1 MKFNEELMT
10 KLLDNELIVNVK
22 NHDEKVELL
31 TELSQRGITS
41 YNGKPINIH
50 NDAYCRY
57 GENLCFRV
65 CNNTLSFASSDFYS
79 LDHGYKH
86 IEIICFEDLIEQEK
100 QKFNIYHLLQNAMK
114 EYRDDASLLKY
125 RYNNV
130 KDRIE
135 FYNSIIGWVKTENT
149 LEVLSQYRFE
159 ECDFHIEEKLKSFSY
174 IVENNITACRVA
186 HEILYTYGLD
196 FNYMHNFDAIMY
208 SLSANC
214 TAEEL
219 ISIIKNGK
227 WYIEE
232 KVYV

>member
-10 KLLDNELIVNVK
+10 KLLDNKLIVNVK

-31 TELSQRGITS
+31 TELSQRGVKNC
-41 YNGKPINIH
+41 NGKPINIH
-50 NDAYCRY
+50 CEGYYAY

-65 CNNTLSFASSDFYS
+65 CNNVLHYASSDFYS
-79 LDHGYKH
+79 SDNKFKH
-86 IEIICFEDLIEQEK
+86 IEIISFEDLIEKK

-196 FNYMHNFDAIMY
+196 FDYIHNFDTIMY